1 MAEVIASAL
10 LLMADW
16 DDARAEEALAA
27 LALALA
33 MLAVSSED
41 TWLLLLAA
49 ADKLLCK
56 ELNEAATD
64 AREAEAEACAADAE
78 VGGVGVAAGEE
89 LPVEEGGIK
98 GCALDTLLACVEAG
112 INGWLLALAGDT
124 VFGATDMTVML
135 LAEAAV

>member
-1 MAEVIASAL
+1 
-10 LLMADW
+10 MADW
-16 DDARAEEALAA
+16 DDARAEETLAA

-64 AREAEAEACAADAE
+64 AREAEACAADAE